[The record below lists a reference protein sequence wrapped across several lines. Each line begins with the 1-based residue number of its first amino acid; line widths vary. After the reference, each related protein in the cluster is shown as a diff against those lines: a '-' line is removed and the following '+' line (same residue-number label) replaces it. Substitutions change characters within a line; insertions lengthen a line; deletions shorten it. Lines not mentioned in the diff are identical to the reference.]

1 MTLQEQLRALIERN
15 HTKLLD
21 QVATLTQLLAER
33 DRSGKIGR
41 APIVEAQR
49 LTHQMR
55 GAAGSIGFGQIGA
68 AAAELDEN
76 LKMLRKGG
84 GEIPADQLGSSL
96 ALLATLQRVAS
107 ESNPEASALYHA
119 DPSQLRR

>member
-21 QVATLTQLLAER
+21 QVATLTQLLAEC
-33 DRSGKIGR
+33 DRSGKLGQ

-55 GAAGSIGFGQIGA
+55 GAAGSIGFGKISA
-68 AAAELDEN
+68 AAAELDES
-76 LKMLRKGG
+76 LKTLREGD
-84 GEIPADQLGSSL
+84 GEIPADQLGASL
-96 ALLATLQRVAS
+96 ALLAALQHVAS
-107 ESNPEASALYHA
+107 ESYPEASPLYHA
-119 DPSQLRR
+119 DPSQLCR

>member
-1 MTLQEQLRALIERN
+1 MTLQEQLRLLIERN

-33 DRSGKIGR
+33 DQSGKLGR
-41 APIVEAQR
+41 AAIIEAQR

-55 GAAGSIGFGQIGA
+55 GAAGSIGFGKIGA
-68 AAAELDEN
+68 AAAELDES
-76 LKMLRKGG
+76 LKTLRKGG
-84 GEIPADQLGSSL
+84 GRIPANQLGSPL
-96 ALLATLQRVAS
+96 ALLATLQRVAG

-119 DPSQLRR
+119 DPSQLCR